1 MKKLFCIFMLLL
13 FISSCW
19 SSFWATWNIYVGF
32 AWDVWYY
39 DFDKQEFIEKKWT
52 SVSASWLYDDFDIS
66 WDNKK
71 ILLTMDVNWTFNFDE
86 RRYVLRKIED
96 SFKKK
101 DLDEDG
107 KNLIDNTYEW
117 WDISYLTARISPD
130 EKYLAL
136 EAQHFSDLPIT
147 IIDTKTWKEVSQ
159 WEVKWVSFLKYWTPT
174 WTLDN
179 SVYFK
184 IWTWLYKSS
193 PSDWYKSAPKILDI
207 SGASYV
213 SVSPDW
219 KKVVYVKDE
228 HLWLSNIDWSDMKQI
243 TKSKTID
250 WISWEG
256 ERLPTFSPDWKYIAF
271 TSKATWWYAWSDHN
285 YPDWSYVS
293 ATSSRFWY
301 LTVIPADWKLYDL
314 DDKNSWAVFPKNSDW
329 HLIPSTVAPI
339 WRE

>member
-1 MKKLFCIFMLLL
+1 MKKLFCIFILLL

-19 SSFWATWNIYVGF
+19 TSFWATWNIYVGF

-39 DFDKQEFIEKKWT
+39 NLDKQEFIEKKWT

-136 EAQHFSDLPIT
+136 EAQHFSDFEHQLGLW
-147 IIDTKTWKEVSQ
+147 IIRFISKFELDFINLVLQIDINLLQKFWIFQGLVM
-159 WEVKWVSFLKYWTPT
+159 FL
-174 WTLDN
+174 
-179 SVYFK
+179 SVL
-184 IWTWLYKSS
+184 TE
-193 PSDWYKSAPKILDI
+193 
-207 SGASYV
+207 
-213 SVSPDW
+213 
-219 KKVVYVKDE
+219 KK
-228 HLWLSNIDWSDMKQI
+228 
-243 TKSKTID
+243 
-250 WISWEG
+250 
-256 ERLPTFSPDWKYIAF
+256 
-271 TSKATWWYAWSDHN
+271 
-285 YPDWSYVS
+285 
-293 ATSSRFWY
+293 
-301 LTVIPADWKLYDL
+301 
-314 DDKNSWAVFPKNSDW
+314 
-329 HLIPSTVAPI
+329 
-339 WRE
+339 